1 MLNTVRE
8 DRWTIL
14 AITTFGIFLTS
25 LDSTI
30 VVIALP
36 AIMRGLSSTFVTSLW
51 TLTGYMLVSTVMLLP
66 AARLSDFLGRKTVFL
81 GGFVVFAGASA
92 LCGVAPSA
100 GFLIAARLLQ
110 GTGGAVLASVGPP
123 IITEVFPPGELGRAL
138 GLNSAA
144 WVVGTLLGPVAG
156 GLLVA
161 SIGWRAVFYVAV
173 PFALAA
179 IFFGIRL
186 LPGDSARAAAL
197 GPQWTWA
204 HFDVPGTLWLTT
216 SLSALLLA
224 LTEGLSWGWTSP
236 VMLGLY
242 IGALVTFV
250 LFVRQEQQARE
261 PLFDLKL
268 FSSPRFSTAQ
278 VVLLLGAI
286 GIGSITYLMT
296 YYLQGGLRL
305 DPVMTGLLLI
315 PLAAPQLVTSPL
327 GGFLADRFG
336 PDWLIVAGLA
346 LVTLAEAFLGRLP
359 NILSLPFVIV
369 TLGIIGVANGAW
381 FPPLIKVVM
390 GGVPKNRLGAASGMF
405 FTVRNTAYALS
416 LTLALVFAELGLSP
430 SLSRTLFMASAMP
443 NTQGLSLALMAAV
456 RGAFMWFAA
465 LSALAVLGSLWLH
478 RMGAVSGLSDEPA
491 QDAS

>member
-1 MLNTVRE
+1 MDNTVRH

-66 AARLSDFLGRKTVFL
+66 AARLSDFIGRKKVFL

-92 LCGVAPSA
+92 LCGVAPNV
-100 GFLIAARLLQ
+100 GVLIAARLLQ

-173 PFALAA
+173 PFALVA
-179 IFFGIRL
+179 ILLGTRL
-186 LPGDSARAAAL
+186 LPDDTAL
-197 GPQWTWA
+197 STRRWSWA
-204 HFDVPGTLWLTT
+204 HFDVPGTVSATL

-224 LTEGLSWGWTSP
+224 LTEGLTWGWTSP

-242 IGALVTFV
+242 ALSIAAFV
-250 LFVRQEQQARE
+250 LFVRQEQRTLE

-268 FSSPRFSTAQ
+268 FSSRRFSTAQ

-327 GGFLADRFG
+327 GGFLADRWG
-336 PDWLIVAGLA
+336 PDWLIVAGLG
-346 LVTLAEAFLGRLP
+346 LVTVAEAFLGRLP
-359 NILSLPFVIV
+359 NTLSLPFVV
-369 TLGIIGVANGAW
+369 VALAVIGVANGAW

-443 NTQGLSLALMAAV
+443 KTVGLSLALIAAV
-456 RGAFMWFAA
+456 RGAFTWFAI
-465 LSALAVLGSLWLH
+465 LSAMAVAGSLWLH
-478 RMGAVSGLSDEPA
+478 RVAAPSPLGEEPA
-491 QDAS
+491 RDAY